1 MSRPDTLLVGLGVVG
16 RAIVRA
22 HLTANVSVTIGDLDG
37 EAVDKCVEELDLD
50 LSVWT
55 VSEPHSDMADM
66 TTIDLT
72 HRDHVS
78 TGKSPILIESIVER
92 LQVKQTFFQ
101 HVERSLGEQWIF
113 CSNTSTLRIGDIA
126 TSLDDPSRLIGM
138 HFFMPV
144 ESRDA
149 IEVIPTADTAS
160 DNLAAVTAHVQRLDR
175 SPLVVADAP
184 GFIVNR
190 MLSPYLNEAMLL
202 LSQGAT
208 AEQIEQAALRYGMPM
223 SPLELIDLIGSRT
236 MFDAGRV
243 YWQSF
248 PTRIDPS
255 PMLPAMI
262 KKGRG
267 GRFSGGGFYDYA
279 DARRSESL
287 APAAVEIRDK
297 YARNTRDFA
306 DDEVQSRLSLAMWIE
321 AALLLRQ
328 GVAQTLEEIEI
339 AMAGGLG
346 YRPRGGWCVGFD
358 RMGSDVIYRNI
369 VVAVPDSKSL
379 QAPEDLLELL
389 LRCSPSE
396 AIAVF
401 ANLKHP

>member
-1 MSRPDTLLVGLGVVG
+1 MPRPQTLLVGLGVVG

-22 HLTANVSVTIGDLDG
+22 HLTAGVSVTIADQAIAALERCIDEMDLNPSEWD
-37 EAVDKCVEELDLD
+37 
-50 LSVWT
+50 
-55 VSEPHSDMADM
+55 VSEPRSDVADMAM
-66 TTIDLT
+66 IDLT
-72 HRDHVS
+72 RRDDVAVQTH
-78 TGKSPILIESIVER
+78 PILIESIVER
-92 LQVKQTFFQ
+92 LQIKQDFFRR
-101 HVERSLGEQWIF
+101 VERELCEDWIF

-126 TSLDDPSRLIGM
+126 ASLTDPSRLIGM

-149 IEVIPTADTAS
+149 VEVIPTVDTVTA
-160 DNLAAVTAHVQRLDR
+160 NLAAVTEHVRRLDR

-208 AEQIEQAALRYGMPM
+208 TEQIEQAALRYGMPM

-262 KKGRG
+262 KRGRG
-267 GRFSGGGFYDYA
+267 GRYSGGGFYDYP
-279 DARRSESL
+279 DGHRSQRLS
-287 APAAVEIRDK
+287 PAAVEIQKK
-297 YARNTRDFA
+297 YSRTTKAFL

-321 AALLLRQ
+321 SALLLRQ
-328 GVAQTLEEIEI
+328 GVAHTLEEVEI

-346 YRPRGGWCVGFD
+346 YRPRGGWCESFD
-358 RMGSDVIYRNI
+358 RMGSDAIYRSI
-369 VVAVPDSKSL
+369 AAAAADSKSL
-379 QAPEDLLELL
+379 QAPAELLELL
-389 LRCSPSE
+389 LTCRPSE
-396 AIAVF
+396 AIASYASV
-401 ANLKHP
+401 KHL

>member
-16 RAIVRA
+16 RAIAKV
-22 HLTANVSVTIGDLDG
+22 HLAANVSITIGDVDA
-37 EAVDKCVEELDLD
+37 EALESCVEELDLD
-50 LSVWT
+50 PSVWQIA
-55 VSEPHSDMADM
+55 SPRSDIEGITM
-66 TTIDLT
+66 IDLS
-72 HRDHVS
+72 HRDFVTS
-78 TGKSPILIESIVER
+78 DARPILIESIVER
-92 LQVKQTFFQ
+92 LQVKQQFFQ
-101 HVERSLGEQWIF
+101 RVERCLGKDWIL

-126 TSLDDPSRLIGM
+126 GSLNDPSRLIGM

-144 ESRDA
+144 TLRDA
-149 IEVIPTADTAS
+149 VEVIPTADTSAV
-160 DNLAAVTAHVQRLDR
+160 NLAAVTEHVRRIDR
-175 SPLVVADAP
+175 SPLVVADSP

-208 AEQIEQAALRYGMPM
+208 AEQIEQAALRFGMPL

-267 GRFSGGGFYDYA
+267 GRFSGGGFYDYV
-279 DARRSESL
+279 DGVRSTTL
-287 APAAVEIRDK
+287 AAAAMEIRDR
-297 YARNTRDFA
+297 YSRNTRVFG
-306 DDEVQSRLSLAMWIE
+306 DDEVLDRLRLAMWIE
-321 AALLLRQ
+321 SALLLRE
-328 GVAQTLEEIEI
+328 GVAQTLEQVEI

-346 YRPRGGWCVGFD
+346 YRPRGEWYASFD
-358 RMGSDVIYRNI
+358 RIGSDVICRSI
-369 VVAVPDSKSL
+369 AAAAADSKSL
-379 QAPEDLLELL
+379 QPPAELLELL
-389 LRCSPSE
+389 SDHTPSE
-396 AIAVF
+396 SIVRF
-401 ANLKHP
+401 ARGG

>member
-1 MSRPDTLLVGLGVVG
+1 MSRPRTLLVGLGVVG
-16 RAIVRA
+16 RAIVSA
-22 HLTANVSVTIGDLDG
+22 HLTAKMSVTIADQNLEAFWRCVDEIDLNPL
-37 EAVDKCVEELDLD
+37 EWEI
-50 LSVWT
+50 
-55 VSEPHSDMADM
+55 SEPRSDVADM
-66 TTIDLT
+66 TMIDLT
-72 HRDHVS
+72 HRDHVAADS
-78 TGKSPILIESIVER
+78 SPILIESIVER
-92 LQVKQTFFQ
+92 LQVKQDFFR
-101 HVERSLGEQWIF
+101 HVERFLSEDWIF

-126 TSLDDPSRLIGM
+126 SSLTDPSRLIGM

-149 IEVIPTADTAS
+149 VEVIPTADTTAA
-160 DNLAAVTAHVQRLDR
+160 NLAAVTEHVRRLDR

-208 AEQIEQAALRYGMPM
+208 AEQIEEAAIRFGMPM

-248 PTRIDPS
+248 PTRIDAS

-267 GRFSGGGFYDYA
+267 GRFSGGGFYDYP
-279 DARRSESL
+279 DGHRTQSL
-287 APAAVEIRDK
+287 SPAAVEIQEK
-297 YARNTRDFA
+297 YSRNTRAFSAGD
-306 DDEVQSRLSLAMWIE
+306 VQNRLSLAMWIE
-321 AALLLRQ
+321 SALLLRQ
-328 GVAQTLEEIEI
+328 GVAQTLEQVEI

-346 YRPRGGWCVGFD
+346 YRPRGGWYASFD
-358 RMGSDVIYRNI
+358 RIGSEAIRHSI
-369 VVAVPDSKSL
+369 VAAAADSKSL
-379 QAPEDLLELL
+379 QAPAELLELL
-389 LRCSPSE
+389 QAHRPSE
-396 AIAVF
+396 AIAAF
-401 ANLKHP
+401 AGV